1 MLLTAQADDFRCL
14 WKAVSDPLDLES
26 EEMIESYLTWM
37 WGNELK
43 SYEEQYELVIAE
55 RATSLAHENTST

>member
-1 MLLTAQADDFRCL
+1 MTSDAFGRQ
-14 WKAVSDPLDLES
+14 KAVSDPLDLES
-26 EEMIESYLTWM
+26 EGMIESYLTQM

-55 RATSLAHENTST
+55 RATSLAHQNIST